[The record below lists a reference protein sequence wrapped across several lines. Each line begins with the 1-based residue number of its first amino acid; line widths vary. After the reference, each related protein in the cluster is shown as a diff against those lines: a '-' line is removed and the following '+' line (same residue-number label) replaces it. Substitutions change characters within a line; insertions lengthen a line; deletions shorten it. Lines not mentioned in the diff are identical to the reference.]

1 MFILLCSPH
10 SFLVMELLTT
20 SLILISFFF
29 FFVALSLKSPTRG
42 VSINY
47 RIVLYCKVVVESF
60 SVATT
65 VDMEDFNK
73 NVTRKEADSI
83 IINVGTNEKKAL
95 NITWF
100 FKLKVTRIKPAWLFW
115 DF

>member
-20 SLILISFFF
+20 SLILISSF

-60 SVATT
+60 PVATT

-73 NVTRKEADSI
+73 PVTRKEADSI

-95 NITWF
+95 NLTWF
-100 FKLKVTRIKPAWLFW
+100 FKLKVTRIKPAWLF
-115 DF
+115 